1 MNIMLNMKYVT
12 DDFNGNTE
20 LLLANVLYF
29 KGDWLV
35 EFNESNTETLCFH
48 TKSNI
53 CENVSMMHLEDQIK
67 YRHISDI
74 NAQVI
79 ELLYKVFG
87 KLILQ
92 TYIISLII
100 HCLLVYCYHF

>member
-1 MNIMLNMKYVT
+1 MLNIKYVT
-12 DDFNGNTE
+12 DDFDGNTE

-35 EFNESNTETLCFH
+35 EFNESNTETRCFH
-48 TKSNI
+48 TKSNM

-67 YRHISDI
+67 YRYISDI

-92 TYIISLII
+92 TYIISLVIN
-100 HCLLVYCYHF
+100 CLLVYCFLFFK